1 MLAGI
6 RPGQSA
12 RLIAMLIASVVL
24 CLSVVLGGSAL
35 GASAADT
42 AVSTSTTT
50 EQSILAWVR
59 TDADKAGVANVSITV
74 EGEGGTETGVTGED
88 GKAVIPVS
96 EAGTYTVTI
105 DEDALPVETGYP
117 RPSTNPA
124 EVEVFA
130 GNTEVP
136 AIFFLSPDNTK
147 GAVAAP
153 TDSSTSEPAPGAGDE
168 TGSTS
173 TTAPVTADTFWL
185 RFWPQLVTGLIFGL
199 LIALAAIGAS
209 LIYGTTGLNN
219 FAHGELVT
227 FGALMAYLFSGIIG
241 LPAVIAIPAAM
252 VLGGLFGWAQDAGI
266 WRPLRKRG
274 LGLIPMMI
282 VTIGLSLALRYVFVL
297 LFGPDRLTLPNSTK
311 PFLVIGSVSLKFT
324 DVAGAVIAIVV
335 ILGVALVLTKTK
347 IGKAMRAVSDNRALA
362 SASGIN
368 VERVIRVVWVGSGAL
383 AALAGVYVGYY
394 QSLRWDTGASILLL
408 IFAAITLGGLGS
420 AYGALVG
427 AVVIGLI
434 MNLSTLWIP
443 ENLKFVAPL
452 VLMIIILLVRPQGI
466 LGRKER
472 VG

>member
-12 RLIAMLIASVVL
+12 RLIAMLIAFVVL
-24 CLSVVLGGSAL
+24 CLSVALGGSAV
-35 GASAADT
+35 GASAAET
-42 AVSTSTTT
+42 TVSTSTTS
-50 EQSILAWVR
+50 EQSILVWVR
-59 TDADKAGVANVSITV
+59 TDADKVGVANVSVTV
-74 EGEGGTETGVTGED
+74 DGDSGTVTGVTGAD
-88 GKAVIPVS
+88 GKAVVPVP
-96 EAGTYTVTI
+96 EPGTFTVTI
-105 DEDALPVETGYP
+105 DEDALPAGTGYP

-124 EVEVFA
+124 TVEVYE

-136 AIFFLSPDNTK
+136 AIFFLSPDNAK
-147 GAVAAP
+147 GATAAP
-153 TDSSTSEPAPGAGDE
+153 TTEATTPATPAPGGTDE
-168 TGSTS
+168 TGT

-227 FGALMAYLFSGIIG
+227 FGALMAYFFSGILG
-241 LPAVIAIPAAM
+241 LPAVIAIPIAM
-252 VLGGLFGWAQDAGI
+252 ILGGLFGWAQDAGI

-282 VTIGLSLALRYVFVL
+282 VTIGLSLALRYTFVL

-335 ILGVALVLTKTK
+335 ILSVAFVLTKTK
-347 IGKAMRAVSDNRALA
+347 IGKAMRAVADNRALA

-427 AVVIGLI
+427 AVAIGLI

>member
-1 MLAGI
+1 
-6 RPGQSA
+6 
-12 RLIAMLIASVVL
+12 MLIASVVL

-35 GASAADT
+35 GASAAET
-42 AVSTSTTT
+42 EVSTSTTT

-59 TDADKAGVANVSITV
+59 TDADKVGVANVSITV
-74 EGEGGTETGVTGED
+74 EGEGGTETGVTGAD

-105 DEDALPVETGYP
+105 DEDALPAETGYP
-117 RPSTNPA
+117 RPSSNPA
-124 EVEVFA
+124 EVEVFE

-136 AIFFLSPDNTK
+136 AIFFLSPDNEK
-147 GAVAAP
+147 GAVASP
-153 TDSSTSEPAPGAGDE
+153 SDTSTSTPAPGADD
-168 TGSTS
+168 
-173 TTAPVTADTFWL
+173 TTTTKPVTADTFWL

-227 FGALMAYLFSGIIG
+227 FGALMAYMFSGLWG
-241 LPAVIAIPAAM
+241 WPAVIAIPAAM
-252 VLGGLFGWAQDAGI
+252 ILGGLFGWAQDAGI
-266 WRPLRKRG
+266 WRPLRMRG

>member
-35 GASAADT
+35 GASAAET

-59 TDADKAGVANVSITV
+59 SDADKVGVANVSITV
-74 EGEGGTETGVTGED
+74 EGDGGTETAVTGED

-96 EAGTYTVTI
+96 EPGTYTVTI
-105 DEDALPVETGYP
+105 DEDALPAETGYP

-136 AIFFLSPDNTK
+136 AIFFLSPDNAK

-153 TDSSTSEPAPGAGDE
+153 TDAATSTPTPGADDE
-168 TGSTS
+168 AGTTT

-241 LPAVIAIPAAM
+241 LPAIIAIPAAM